1 MTTILLKTTMY
12 CRIIKVS
19 NNFYSLSVWDLEDN
33 MVFWNASK
41 DKNYLIKFAKA
52 NYGFNKQEIVGYE
65 EVFDVK
71 EVT

>member
-1 MTTILLKTTMY
+1 MY
-12 CRIIKVS
+12 CKIIKVS

-52 NYGFNKQEIVGYE
+52 NKDSISLSNYYYLKANSY
-65 EVFDVK
+65 DVLD
-71 EVT
+71 